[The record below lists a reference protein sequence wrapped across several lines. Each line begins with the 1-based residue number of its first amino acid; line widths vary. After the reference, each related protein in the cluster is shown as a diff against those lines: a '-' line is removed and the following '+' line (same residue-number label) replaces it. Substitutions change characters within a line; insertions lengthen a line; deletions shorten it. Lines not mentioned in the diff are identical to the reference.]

1 MKIVVLDAQTVGEDV
16 DWSGYE
22 KLGEVFDI
30 PILQQK
36 KCRNG

>member
-22 KLGEVFDI
+22 KGERCGGN
-30 PILQQK
+30 QS
-36 KCRNG
+36 